1 MAKLV
6 LQNRAEAATCDVR
19 CINVA
24 KVNKVSR
31 LMGRKEQA
39 ANAAVLF
46 GALSDMSRLRVLDA
60 LSKEELCVCD
70 IASLLRSSIS
80 SVSHHLRVLRN
91 LRLVKT
97 RKDGRIV
104 YYSLADEHIARIV
117 KMGLEHVDEQ

>member
-117 KMGLEHVDEQ
+117 KMGLEHVDEH

>member
-1 MAKLV
+1 MPKLV
-6 LQNRAEAATCDVR
+6 LQNREEAATCDVR

-24 KVNKVSR
+24 KVNRVSR
-31 LMGRKEQA
+31 LMGGREQA
-39 ANAAVLF
+39 ADAAIVF
-46 GALSDMSRLRVLDA
+46 GALSDLSRLRVMDA

-70 IASLLRSSIS
+70 IASLLRSSLS

-104 YYSLADEHIARIV
+104 YYSLADEHIAKIV
-117 KMGLEHVDEQ
+117 KMGLEHVEE